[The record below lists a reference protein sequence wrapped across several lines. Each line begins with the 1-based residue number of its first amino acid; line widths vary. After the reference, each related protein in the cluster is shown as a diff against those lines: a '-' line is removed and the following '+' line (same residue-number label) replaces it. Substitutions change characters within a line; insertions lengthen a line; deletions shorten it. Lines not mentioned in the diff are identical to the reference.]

1 MRFLARIFFFLV
13 LLAGLGLGFG
23 YPYLVENLGGHDLGN
38 WRLYEE
44 SQGYQPV
51 DVDLKASDAPV
62 RVLVEMSTVGQ
73 PVLNGDGAVLT
84 LTADHESRTVL
95 AETLAFEEARPRETN
110 PQTQERI
117 YRDNAGLIPEVED
130 GTYRFTLGPGD
141 AEGVTVKSA
150 ELILRSEVAAPDG
163 RVQPAGYV
171 LTAVGFIGFVLA
183 MRRRGGGTPPN
194 PNSQPPAPRW
204 GRRGSV

>member
-1 MRFLARIFFFLV
+1 MTGRSVCPDLFGEVRIHEVPGADFLLPLV
-13 LLAGLGLGFG
+13 LLAGLGVGFG

-110 PQTQERI
+110 PQTQERV
-117 YRDNAGLIPEVED
+117 YRDSAGQSLMSRTAST
-130 GTYRFTLGPGD
+130 G
-141 AEGVTVKSA
+141 S
-150 ELILRSEVAAPDG
+150 RSG
-163 RVQPAGYV
+163 R
-171 LTAVGFIGFVLA
+171 
-183 MRRRGGGTPPN
+183 RRRGCDGQV
-194 PNSQPPAPRW
+194 S
-204 GRRGSV
+204 

>member
-84 LTADHESRTVL
+84 LTADRESSHCSCRN
-95 AETLAFEEARPRETN
+95 AR
-110 PQTQERI
+110 
-117 YRDNAGLIPEVED
+117 
-130 GTYRFTLGPGD
+130 F
-141 AEGVTVKSA
+141 
-150 ELILRSEVAAPDG
+150 
-163 RVQPAGYV
+163 
-171 LTAVGFIGFVLA
+171 
-183 MRRRGGGTPPN
+183 
-194 PNSQPPAPRW
+194 
-204 GRRGSV
+204 RGSPPS